1 MQALATSVIV
11 LTYIDTITHW
21 WPPESIAANILVPGY
36 TPSNLYNYVALAFWT
51 TKGPA
56 DMAVLWS
63 NPTKFFG
70 TDSPFGKT
78 DDEIQ
83 RSLV

>member
-1 MQALATSVIV
+1 MPYSIIRSIIIVSSMQALATSVIV
-11 LTYIDTITHW
+11 LTYIDTITQW

-36 TPSNLYNYVALAFWT
+36 SPDNLYNYVALAFWT
-51 TKGPA
+51 TRGPA

-70 TDSPFGKT
+70 N
-78 DDEIQ
+78 
-83 RSLV
+83 